1 MIGSADVR
9 GGISCDV
16 IKYFP
21 HNIWQFKRYGIMT
34 EILFYLPINE
44 RQGAGVS
51 FCLGVN
57 VWPSDCGIFVGLVCC
72 LLHWLIYF

>member
-44 RQGAGVS
+44 
-51 FCLGVN
+51 
-57 VWPSDCGIFVGLVCC
+57 
-72 LLHWLIYF
+72 